1 MHSVS
6 DDIKI
11 EIDVLGLSY
20 IMNLKLDIV
29 NITIAIRRGVST
41 EKVPKASE
49 KLISNVVSKIP
60 KTMYPTTLSSL
71 STDLKGWLRPSI
83 LQRKASTI
91 LYFTMDLLKLKYNQ
105 NILSSTAATGSS
117 LAC

>member
-1 MHSVS
+1 MHSIS

-20 IMNLKLDIV
+20 IMNLKRDIV
-29 NITIAIRRGVST
+29 NITIAIRRGVSR

-49 KLISNVVSKIP
+49 KLISIVVSKIP

-83 LQRKASTI
+83 LQRRASMI
-91 LYFTMDLLKLKYNQ
+91 LYLTMDLLKLKYNQ
-105 NILSSTAATGSS
+105 KILSSTAARGSS